1 MNDVFL
7 TGHHIRCAPGDEP
20 DTILARIFAGDR
32 TFCRMHPA
40 LGIPVFRMSGAED
53 EAVPARRRALALLRD
68 SAERAFGS
76 DLPYFAKRVRTGLIL
91 GTTGGVQF
99 DHTPYYDAVRRG
111 FPPCGPV
118 AEFTSGSL
126 AEILA
131 EEFGL
136 TGPVMTVSNTCVSS
150 ADAVGTA
157 AQWIRA
163 GVCDAVLAAAL
174 DLATLM
180 PCAGFLTLG
189 AASAGPCRPFD
200 RDRDGMNVGEGAG
213 CLLLESADCLHGRNE
228 TARFRLRGYG
238 AAGDAW
244 HLTAPHPEGEGLT
257 RAMSAALKE
266 AAVRPDEIAFINA
279 HGTGTRANDAA
290 EVHAFSRVFGQVR
303 YFSTKGV
310 TGHALGASALL
321 ELVFTM
327 HMLRERR
334 IPASAGCATPDE
346 TLEFPPV
353 MKEESV
359 SGPLAMSTSLSF
371 GGCNSALIVERMD

>member
-7 TGHHIRCAPGDEP
+7 TAHHIRCAPGDDP
-20 DTILARIFAGDR
+20 GDILARIFAGDR
-32 TFCRMHPA
+32 TACTIHPV
-40 LGIPVFRMSGAED
+40 LGIPVFRMRSD
-53 EAVPARRRALALLRD
+53 DDHLPLRDRALTLLRD
-68 SAERAFGS
+68 SADRTFGA
-76 DLPYFAKRVRTGLIL
+76 DRPYFAGKVRTGLIL

-99 DHTPYYDAVRRG
+99 DHTPYYDAIRRG
-111 FPPCGPV
+111 LPPQGPIRD
-118 AEFTSGSL
+118 FTSGSL

-131 EEFGL
+131 EDFRL
-136 TGPVMTVSNTCVSS
+136 TGPVMTISNTCVSG

-163 GVCDAVLAAAL
+163 GVCDAVLACAL
-174 DLATLM
+174 DLATIM

-189 AASAGPCRPFD
+189 AASSSPCRPFD
-200 RDRDGMNVGEGAG
+200 RNRDGMNVGEGAG
-213 CLLLESADCLHGRNE
+213 CLLLESADCLRGRSGPAE
-228 TARFRLRGYG
+228 FRLRGYG

-257 RAMSAALKE
+257 RAMRAALKE
-266 AAVRPDEIAFINA
+266 AAAAPEEIAFINA

-290 EVHAFSRVFGQVR
+290 EVRAFSRVFGSVR

-310 TGHALGASALL
+310 TGHALGAAALL

-327 HMLRERR
+327 HMLREGR
-334 IPASAGCATPDE
+334 IPASPGCGEPDE
-346 TLEFPPV
+346 TLEIAPV
-353 MKEESV
+353 MKEETV
-359 SGPLAMSTSLSF
+359 SGKLAMSTSLSF